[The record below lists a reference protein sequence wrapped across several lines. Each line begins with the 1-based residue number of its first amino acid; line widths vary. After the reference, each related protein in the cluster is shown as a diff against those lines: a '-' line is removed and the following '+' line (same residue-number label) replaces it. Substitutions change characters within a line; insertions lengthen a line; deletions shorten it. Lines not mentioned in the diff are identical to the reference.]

1 MNKKPSLLTTL
12 AEQKTAAEL
21 QTMSRESL
29 KWLAQQVATLRSPVR
44 ISVPMTKE
52 KSRYVTKNA
61 KPLANTTAKFRI
73 GSMYFFA
80 YDPKGKNELDYYD
93 KFPLVIP
100 LESYSD
106 GFLGLNLHYLPMKY
120 RIYFMRKLMP
130 RAILND
136 DNEIMR
142 LRISYE
148 MLDASRRYKEFR
160 PCVKRYLYSHIRS
173 RILAVE
179 PEEWD
184 IAMYLPVQQFKK
196 ATATKVWK
204 ESVEEIRNS

>member
-1 MNKKPSLLTTL
+1 MATKPSLLTTL
-12 AEQKTAAEL
+12 AEEKSSADL
-21 QTMSRESL
+21 QTMSRESM
-29 KWLAQQVATLRSPVR
+29 KWLVAKVASLRNPLA

-52 KSRYVTKNA
+52 KSRFVPKGARPVINATK
-61 KPLANTTAKFRI
+61 KFKI
-73 GSMYFFA
+73 GGMYFFV
-80 YDPKGKNELDYYD
+80 YDPKGKKDLDYYD
-93 KFPLVIP
+93 RFPLVIP

-106 GFLGLNLHYLPMKY
+106 GFLGLNLHYLPMRY
-120 RIYFMRKLMP
+120 RVYFMRKLMP

-148 MLDASRRYKEFR
+148 ILDASRKYKEFR
-160 PCVKRYLYSHIRS
+160 PCLKRYLYSHIRS

-196 ATATKVWK
+196 APANTVWK
-204 ESVEEIRNS
+204 ESVQEIRNS

>member
-1 MNKKPSLLTTL
+1 MATKPSLLTTL
-12 AEQKTAAEL
+12 AEEKSAANL
-21 QTMSRESL
+21 QTMSRESM
-29 KWLAQQVATLRSPVR
+29 KWLVAKVASLRNPLT

-52 KSRYVTKNA
+52 KSRFVPKGA
-61 KPLANTTAKFRI
+61 KPIPNATKKFKI
-73 GSMYFFA
+73 GGMYFFV
-80 YDPKGKNELDYYD
+80 YDPKGKNDLDYYD
-93 KFPLVIP
+93 RFPLVIP

-106 GFLGLNLHYLPMKY
+106 GFLGLNLHYLPMRY
-120 RIYFMRKLMP
+120 RIYFMRKLMA
-130 RAILND
+130 RAVLND

-148 MLDASRRYKEFR
+148 ILDASRKYKEFR
-160 PCVKRYLYSHIRS
+160 PCLKRYLYSHVRS

-184 IAMYLPVQQFKK
+184 VAMYLPVQQFKK
-196 ATATKVWK
+196 APASKVWK

>member
-1 MNKKPSLLTTL
+1 MDKKPSLLTTL
-12 AEQKTAAEL
+12 AEQKTAADL
-21 QTMSRESL
+21 QTMSREALSWLTAKIASL
-29 KWLAQQVATLRSPVR
+29 RNPLA

-52 KSRYVTKNA
+52 KNRFVPKGA
-61 KPLANTTAKFRI
+61 RPVANSTRKFKI
-73 GSMYFFA
+73 GSMYFFV

-106 GFLGLNLHYLPMKY
+106 GFLGLNLHYLPIKY
-120 RIYFMRKLMP
+120 RVYFMRKLMP
-130 RAILND
+130 RAVLND

-184 IAMYLPVQQFKK
+184 VAMYLPVQQFKK
-196 ATATKVWK
+196 ATAAKVWK

>member
-21 QTMSRESL
+21 QTLSRESV
-29 KWLAQQVATLRSPVR
+29 KWLAQKIANVR
-44 ISVPMTKE
+44 NPLAISIPMTRE
-52 KSRYVTKNA
+52 KNRFVPKGARPTPSVNR
-61 KPLANTTAKFRI
+61 KFRI
-73 GSMYFFA
+73 GSMYFFV

-93 KFPLVIP
+93 RFPLVIP

-106 GFLGLNLHYLPMKY
+106 GFLGLNIHYLPMRY
-120 RIYFMRKLMP
+120 RLYFMRKLMP

-136 DNEIMR
+136 DDEIMR

-148 MLDASRRYKEFR
+148 MLNASRRYKEFR
-160 PCVKRYLYSHIRS
+160 PCVKKYLYSHIRS

-184 IAMYLPVQQFKK
+184 VAMYLPVQQFKK
-196 ATATKVWK
+196 ATAAKVWR

>member
-1 MNKKPSLLTTL
+1 MDKKPSLLTTL
-12 AEQKTAAEL
+12 AEQKSAAEL

-29 KWLAQQVATLRSPVR
+29 KWLTQKVATLKNPRA
-44 ISVPMTKE
+44 ISVAITRE
-52 KSRYVTKNA
+52 KNRFVPRGLKPQPNVTKR
-61 KPLANTTAKFRI
+61 FRI
-73 GSMYFFA
+73 GSMYFFV
-80 YDPKGKNELDYYD
+80 YDPKGKNQLDYYD
-93 KFPLVIP
+93 RFPLVIP

-106 GFLGLNLHYLPMKY
+106 GFLGLNLHYLPMRY
-120 RIYFMRKLMP
+120 RVYFMRKLMP
-130 RAILND
+130 RAVLND

-148 MLDASRRYKEFR
+148 ILDASRKYKEFR
-160 PCVKRYLYSHIRS
+160 PCLKRYLYSHIRS

-196 ATATKVWK
+196 APVSQVWK

>member
-1 MNKKPSLLTTL
+1 MATKPSLLTTL
-12 AEQKTAAEL
+12 AEEKSAADL
-21 QTMSRESL
+21 QTMSRESM
-29 KWLAQQVATLRSPVR
+29 KWLVAKVASLRNPLA

-52 KSRYVTKNA
+52 KSRFVPKGARPIPNATK
-61 KPLANTTAKFRI
+61 KFKI
-73 GSMYFFA
+73 GGMYFFV
-80 YDPKGKNELDYYD
+80 YDPKGKNDLDYYD

-120 RIYFMRKLMP
+120 RVYFMRKLMS
-130 RAILND
+130 RAVLND

-142 LRISYE
+142 LRVSYE
-148 MLDASRRYKEFR
+148 ILAASKKYKEFR
-160 PCVKRYLYSHIRS
+160 PCLKRYLYSHIRS

-184 IAMYLPVQQFKK
+184 VAMYLPVQQFKK
-196 ATATKVWK
+196 ATASKVWK